1 MPASQ
6 HYAEIHTSTGLRF
19 HFPAC
24 EKAGRQRAPWT
35 KITAQHP
42 PVIWCAAA
50 MSAPLLQPQAP
61 QWCLLEH
68 HPPAAGPIRA
78 LQRSLLCFWAFC
90 RCQRCQALALSCTFM
105 IACPPW
111 QEPCQ
116 AKVEVLLDLGAAILA
131 MTEQRRF
138 VPINPVNQT
147 GRTVLMELA
156 QDTLEGMDSEL
167 YSNRHGLSQSCES
180 SNILVK

>member
-1 MPASQ
+1 
-6 HYAEIHTSTGLRF
+6 
-19 HFPAC
+19 
-24 EKAGRQRAPWT
+24 
-35 KITAQHP
+35 
-42 PVIWCAAA
+42 
-50 MSAPLLQPQAP
+50 
-61 QWCLLEH
+61 
-68 HPPAAGPIRA
+68 
-78 LQRSLLCFWAFC
+78 
-90 RCQRCQALALSCTFM
+90 M